1 MQTPPS
7 GPSPAQPAADV
18 LQILLA
24 VSLTGVILFRPVY
37 DLTAPAELIDLAYVH
52 LNPAAQRML
61 RLPECPADSFLTL
74 YPHTEETGVFAFYR
88 DTLLSGQ
95 AGRYDLNYSHDG
107 LDNYFQLAAQ
117 RCGDVLVVSFTDT
130 ADHGRNA
137 VGIALRESQAGEQLA
152 RADAERQRRE
162 LRCFPEQSSVA
173 VYRGPEYRVALANA
187 TLEAVLGRPV
197 FEVLPEAATPEVRA
211 IFERVFTTGTAH
223 TAHEQP
229 ARINRH
235 GRQEVVYGDFVLG
248 FGLKVSAKVAFG
260 LAFFLA
266 N

>member
-74 YPHTEETGVFAFYR
+74 YPHTGETGVFAFYR

-130 ADHGRNA
+130 ADHGRSA
-137 VGIALRESQAGEQLA
+137 VEIALRESQAGEQLA

-162 LRCFPEQSSVA
+162 LRYFPEQSSVA
-173 VYRGPEYRVALANA
+173 VVVYRGPEYRVALANA
-187 TLEAVLGRPV
+187 ATLASWDRPLAAVLGRPV

-223 TAHEQP
+223 PAHEQP

-248 FGLKVSAKVAFG
+248 FG
-260 LAFFLA
+260 
-266 N
+266 

>member
-61 RLPECPADSFLTL
+61 RLPECPVDSFLTL
-74 YPHTEETGVFAFYR
+74 YPHTGETGVFAFYR

-130 ADHGRNA
+130 ADHGRSA
-137 VGIALRESQAGEQLA
+137 VEIALRESQAGEQLA
-152 RADAERQRRE
+152 RADAKRQRRE
-162 LRCFPEQSSVA
+162 LRYFPEQSPVAVA
-173 VYRGPEYRVALANA
+173 VYRGPEYRVELANA
-187 TLEAVLGRPV
+187 VTLAIWNRPLEAVLGRPV

-223 TAHEQP
+223 PAHEQP

-235 GRQEVVYGDFVLG
+235 GRQEVVYGDFVFG
-248 FGLKVSAKVAFG
+248 FG
-260 LAFFLA
+260 
-266 N
+266 